1 MSTFLT
7 DAAPRMKTAFL
18 FPGQGSQYPGM
29 GRELMERSP
38 KARAV
43 IETADDVLG
52 LPLSTI
58 LCKEDEAL
66 NQTEWTQLAIYT
78 HSLAVAA
85 ALEASGPACAMA
97 AGHSVGE
104 FSALAVAGCIRFEDG
119 LRLVHLRGCLMAGV
133 GKARPGGMAAIIGL
147 DDAQVQSLCRE
158 ASDAQALVVA
168 ANYNAPGQVVI
179 SGDVHA
185 VGRALALAQER
196 GARRVVRLN
205 VSGAFH
211 SPLMEGV
218 RAEFADA
225 VKDLALTE
233 PRCPV
238 YLNVTGRPTT
248 NPDEIRQRM
257 LEQLTAPVLW
267 AQTLQAM
274 QEDGAGQYREIGPG
288 RVLTGLVRRTLGR
301 RANVK
306 SVGKMEDIVAL
317 AESGE

>member
-1 MSTFLT
+1 MT

-18 FPGQGSQYPGM
+18 FPGQGSQYQGM

-38 KARAV
+38 EARAV
-43 IETADDVLG
+43 IEAADDVLE
-52 LPLSTI
+52 LPLSDI
-58 LCKEDEAL
+58 LCKDGEAL
-66 NQTEWTQLAIYT
+66 NQTEWTQPAIYT

-85 ALEASGPACAMA
+85 ALDAGGPACAMT

-104 FSALAVAGCIRFEDG
+104 FGALAMAGAIRFEDG
-119 LRLVHLRGCLMAGV
+119 LRLVRLRGCLMAGA
-133 GKARPGGMAAIIGL
+133 GKARPGGMAAIMGL
-147 DDAQVQSLCRE
+147 DDAQVQSLCRA
-158 ASDAQALVVA
+158 ASDAETLVVA

-179 SGDVHA
+179 SGDVPA
-185 VGRALALAQER
+185 IGRALALAQER
-196 GARRVVRLN
+196 GAGRCVRLN

-218 RAEFADA
+218 RAEFASA
-225 VKDLALTE
+225 VRELTLTE

-238 YLNVTGRPTT
+238 YLNVTARPTT

-267 AQTLQAM
+267 TQTLQAM
-274 QEDGAGQYREIGPG
+274 QEGGPGQYLEIGPG

-301 RANVK
+301 RTNVRP
-306 SVGKMEDIVAL
+306 VGKMEDIVAA
-317 AESGE
+317 AESAE